1 MKQIRLTVPF
11 ALISMLISMLIL
23 ALGLA
28 SCSGRNARS
37 LYDEARS
44 AEDSGKFAVA
54 AEKYDQ
60 VVREF
65 PTEAVAETSLYKLV
79 TIRSNTPGDKMPAVE
94 AQHRFLEMY
103 PQSAWAPKVT
113 FMLAFNYN
121 NELAQYDSAKKY
133 YELFLAKYP
142 GDELAASA
150 KFELETIGK
159 GPEELLMRGT
169 ENASADGKKTGG
181 KAASG
186 KPAGGAR
193 PQ

>member
-1 MKQIRLTVPF
+1 MKQTPLT
-11 ALISMLISMLIL
+11 LIAGLTLVLGL

-37 LYDEARS
+37 LFDEARA
-44 AEDSGKFAVA
+44 AEDSGQYASA

-65 PTEAVAETSLYKLV
+65 PSEAVAETSMYRLV
-79 TIRSNTPGDKMPAVE
+79 TIRSNAPGDRAPAVE
-94 AQHRFLEMY
+94 AQHRFLDLY
-103 PQSAWAPKVT
+103 PGSGWAPKVT

-133 YELFLAKYP
+133 YELFLEKYP
-142 GDELAASA
+142 NDELAASA
-150 KFELETIGK
+150 RFELETLGK
-159 GPEELLMRGT
+159 GPEELLIHGSQK
-169 ENASADGKKTGG
+169 AAADEKAAGADTKGGKK
-181 KAASG
+181 
-186 KPAGGAR
+186 AGGAR

>member
-1 MKQIRLTVPF
+1 MKLIPQIVVSGLV
-11 ALISMLISMLIL
+11 LGL
-23 ALGLA
+23 ALTLA

-37 LYDEARS
+37 LYDEARA
-44 AEDSGKFAVA
+44 AEDSGKFPVA

-65 PTEAVAETSLYKLV
+65 PTEAVAETSMFRLV
-79 TIRSNTPGDKMPAVE
+79 TIRSNAPGDRTPAVE
-94 AQHRFLEMY
+94 AQHRFLDLY

-133 YELFLAKYP
+133 YELFLEKYP
-142 GDELAASA
+142 NDELAASA
-150 KFELETIGK
+150 RFELETIGK
-159 GPEELLMRGT
+159 GPEELLRHGSQRAAEDEKAGMK
-169 ENASADGKKTGG
+169 EKDGKKG
-181 KAASG
+181 
-186 KPAGGAR
+186 GGAR